1 MKLSLPPLLAALAVA
16 LVAAAPLQAEEY
28 RLGIG
33 DTINVEMVMLEN
45 GKFDGAE
52 VLRLEAEG
60 ERIGP
65 DGRATVSFIGAVQ
78 AADRTVDE
86 LASDITRLMSAE
98 IPVSIQPFVT
108 VSVSAYRPISI
119 LGAVMN
125 PGTYDYQP
133 GMSLRDALARAGGT
147 GATYLSDIPPARI
160 IEAMADRS
168 EAEAE
173 IRRLTLTRQ
182 RLQAEIDQ
190 SQSYQPG
197 PPDEF
202 SPSEIARETEIFR
215 LRKQGHE
222 TEAAYLQAEVE
233 RSTANRDLLQQNLDV
248 LARQLADS
256 EREAARRAELGER
269 GLAVADTLFQMNNH
283 VNDLE
288 IRRIQSH
295 EDMRDAEQDIARAEN
310 ALAANETNRSID
322 LQAELKSTDAKI
334 SSLRIRIAQ
343 NDLLT
348 SGSDIRTGEDKS
360 AEDRYAYT
368 VISQR
373 RGGESRAATRDTVLS
388 PGDVVEITALPA
400 DPVVQ

>member
-1 MKLSLPPLLAALAVA
+1 MKLSLPPLLAAAAIALA
-16 LVAAAPLQAEEY
+16 AAAPLQAEEY

-119 LGAVMN
+119 LGAVMT

-147 GATYLSDIPPARI
+147 GATYLSDIPPVRI

-173 IRRLTLTRQ
+173 LKRLMLTRQ

-190 SQSYQPG
+190 SQAYQPEPEDG
-197 PPDEF
+197 F
-202 SPSEIARETEIFR
+202 SASDIARETEIFR
-215 LRKQGHE
+215 LRKQNHE

-248 LARQLADS
+248 LGRQLADS

-295 EDMRDAEQDIARAEN
+295 EDMRDAEQDIARARN
-310 ALAANETNRSID
+310 ALASNETNRSIT
-322 LQAELKSTDAKI
+322 LQDELKSTEAKI
-334 SSLRIRIAQ
+334 GNLRIRIAQ
-343 NDLLT
+343 DDLLT
-348 SGSDIRTGEDKS
+348 NGSGGQPGADQGK
-360 AEDRYAYT
+360 EDRYGYK

-373 RGGESRAATRDTVLS
+373 LGGDERDATRDTVLS
-388 PGDVVEITALPA
+388 PGDVVEVTALPA
-400 DPVVQ
+400 NPVSQ